1 MNTAKSSILNLLANQ
16 WLHLVILV
24 LVVFICYG
32 RTLGSYFL
40 ADDFGEIRYVAKIAE
55 GDWGRFWSN
64 FTGNFMQI
72 HTMAVYRPWLLIT
85 LVVDYFIWGT
95 NAFGYYLSNC
105 VHYLICVGF
114 IYWLVMRLT
123 DYWGLNRSSFC
134 AFFSALIFALNPLHP
149 ESVSWVVGR
158 VDIVCL
164 AYFLASLLSLHFWLK
179 ATENKK
185 LSGITFALSCM
196 CFWIAIF
203 TKEMAIGL
211 PVLAVAMTFLWGNN
225 SQLKRIVITFGG
237 FTVLYFIIRYLALGT
252 IGGGYTGSIGSNQLA
267 DLISKWT
274 DTGTLSRIFFPIKV
288 SYGNSLES
296 IRGMLQFVYCA
307 ILFLCAMRLFL
318 LSWPRK
324 WMLFLV
330 LWLGVTL
337 VPIYQLYGL
346 GFDLEGARF
355 LFFATVPLSI
365 LAPVLI
371 FAPIKTENAKHE
383 LLVLNK
389 RIAAGGLLVLTLLVV
404 FYGQLAYKNN
414 RSWINAGAQT
424 RAVGVET
431 KALAQKTEPGRRVC
445 VMGTPTER
453 EGAHMILNAISLLF
467 YLEPPFSKDLENR
480 VCSFGSK
487 YYGDDNKLD
496 LGFFRYAAAQGYP
509 FYKWSWNEKKW
520 LPVKVSVPADSQ
532 ALRNLTASLALSVD
546 NDVELSLSS
555 LNIVPSNYDFLDIA
569 LSPTQLSEIYA
580 PGKPPVELAFKGKE
594 VKDLVKLKISDF
606 VCLKEKLRIPL
617 SGYWQWQACGNI
629 EQIFID
635 LPLHHVD
642 AAKVDLLSYKQ
653 GAPLVEMKES
663 QTGKNLSWTDYGSH
677 FVHKG
682 TKYQVLVDVSG
693 IDSGAKEK
701 AQPLSVEVQVTKPNY
716 FFENSTGVQSAES
729 MVESRLKGVV
739 RDDKCVVELPDSL
752 LEASGYR
759 QLRVRALDAQGQA
772 IEAYSYPLTLEIIA
786 SESKARR

>member
-1 MNTAKSSILNLLANQ
+1 VNTAASRSILKVLTNRYIHLAI
-16 WLHLVILV
+16 LFIVI
-24 LVVFICYG
+24 FICYG

-55 GDWGRFWSN
+55 GDWGRFFSN

-95 NAFGYYLSNC
+95 NAFGYYLSNYA
-105 VHYLICVGF
+105 HYLICVGL
-114 IYWLVMRLT
+114 IYWLVLRLT
-123 DYWGLNRSSFC
+123 SYWGTNRSSLS
-134 AFFSALIFALNPLHP
+134 AFFSAMIFALNPLHP

-179 ATENKK
+179 ASGNGK
-185 LSGITFALSCM
+185 LSKITFTLSCV

-211 PVLAVAMTFLWGNN
+211 PVLAVVMTFLWGDK
-225 SQLKRIVITFGG
+225 SQFKKVLITFGG

-274 DTGTLSRIFFPIKV
+274 DTGTLSRIFYPIKT
-288 SYGNSLES
+288 SYGNSLEGTRVILNS
-296 IRGMLQFVYCA
+296 TYRFIAFVCG
-307 ILFLCAMRLFL
+307 LRLFL
-318 LSWPRK
+318 LNWPRK
-324 WMLFLV
+324 WMVFIV
-330 LWLGVTL
+330 LWLGVAL

-365 LAPVLI
+365 LMPILI
-371 FAPIKTENAKHE
+371 FAPIKVQNAKQE
-383 LLVLNK
+383 LLTINK
-389 RIAAGGLLVLTLLVV
+389 RVAVAGLLAMTTLSIY
-404 FYGQLAYKNN
+404 YGQLAYKNN

-431 KALAQKTEPGRRVC
+431 KALAAKVESGKRVC
-445 VMGTPTER
+445 VMGTPNER

-467 YLEPPFSKDLENR
+467 YLEPPFSKNLENR

-496 LGFFRYAAAQGYP
+496 LGFFRYAAKAGYP
-509 FYKWSWNEKKW
+509 FYRWNWNEKKW
-520 LPVKVSVPADSQ
+520 QPINVTAPADEQ
-532 ALRNLTASLALSVD
+532 PLRNLNATLSLSAEQ
-546 NDVELSLSS
+546 DVELTLSA
-555 LNIVPSNYDFLDIA
+555 LNIVPSNYDFLDIY
-569 LSPTQLSEIYA
+569 LSETQIQEISA
-580 PGKPPVELAFKGKE
+580 PGKQPLKLSFKGKGE
-594 VKDLVKLKISDF
+594 KDRVKVKVSDF
-606 VCLKEKLRIPL
+606 VCLDGKIRIPL
-617 SGYWQWQACGNI
+617 SAYWQWQACGNI

-642 AAKVDLLSYKQ
+642 AAKVDLLSYRQ
-653 GAPLVEMKES
+653 AAPLIELREL
-663 QTGKNLSWTDYGSH
+663 QTGKSLAFSDYGSH
-677 FVHKG
+677 FVNKE
-682 TKYQVLVDVSG
+682 TKYQVLVEVPT
-693 IDSGAKEK
+693 ATNEK
-701 AQPLSVEVQVTKPNY
+701 LKPISVEVQITKPNY
-716 FFENSTGVQSAES
+716 FFENSSGAQNSES
-729 MVESRLKGVV
+729 MVDARIKASIKDNKASVTLPESLF
-739 RDDKCVVELPDSL
+739 DT
-752 LEASGYR
+752 AGYR
-759 QLRVRALDAQGQA
+759 QVRARILGSNGQP
-772 IEAYSYPLTLEIIA
+772 IEAYSFPLTLEIVNGV
-786 SESKARR
+786 SKPAR

>member
-1 MNTAKSSILNLLANQ
+1 MEKTKDLIKKALSSKY
-16 WLHLVILV
+16 LHLAILFVVIFL
-24 LVVFICYG
+24 CYG

-40 ADDFGEIRYVAKIAE
+40 ADDFGEIRYVAKIHE

-85 LVVDYFIWGT
+85 LVVDYFLWGT
-95 NAFGYYLSNC
+95 NAFGYYLSNYA
-105 VHYLICVGF
+105 HYLICTVL
-114 IYWLVMRLT
+114 IYWLVLRLT
-123 DYWGLNRSSFC
+123 DYWGALRSSLC
-134 AFFSALIFALNPLHP
+134 AFLAALIFALNPLHP

-179 ATENKK
+179 VPGDKK
-185 LSGITFALSCM
+185 LSTVTFVFSSI

-211 PVLAVAMTFLWGNN
+211 PVLAVAMTFLWGNK
-225 SQLKRIVITFGG
+225 SQLKRVAITFFG
-237 FTVLYFIIRYLALGT
+237 FTVLYFIIRYLSLGT

-288 SYGNSLES
+288 SFGNSLER
-296 IRGMLQFVYCA
+296 IRSFLEFNYIA
-307 ILFLCAMRLFL
+307 ILFVCGVRLFL
-318 LSWPRK
+318 LNWPRK
-324 WMLFLV
+324 WMVFLA

-365 LAPVLI
+365 LMPVLI
-371 FAPIKTENAKHE
+371 FAPIKEQNAKPE
-383 LLVLNK
+383 LLTLNK
-389 RIAAGGLLVLTLLVV
+389 RIAASGLVALISLAV
-404 FYGQLAYKNN
+404 FYGQLTYKNN

-431 KALAQKTEPGRRVC
+431 KALAEKAEPGKRVC

-467 YLEPPFSKDLENR
+467 YLEPPFSKNLENKI
-480 VCSFGSK
+480 CSFGSK

-496 LGFFRYAAAQGYP
+496 LGFFRYAAASGYP
-509 FYKWSWNEKKW
+509 FYKWNWNEKKW
-520 LPVKVSVPADSQ
+520 NSIKVIAPVDSPALQ
-532 ALRNLTASLALSVD
+532 NRMASLSLSAD
-546 NDVELSLSS
+546 KDVELTLSA
-555 LNIVPSNYDFLDIA
+555 LDLVPSHYDFLDIA
-569 LSPTQLSEIYA
+569 LSPTQLSEICA
-580 PGKPPVELAFKGKE
+580 PGKPPVELAFKGKNE
-594 VKDLVKLKISDF
+594 TERVKVKVQDF
-606 VCLKEKLRIPL
+606 LCLKDKLRIPL

-642 AAKVDLLSYKQ
+642 AAKVDLLSYRHA
-653 GAPLVEMKES
+653 APFIQLQES
-663 QTGKNLSWTDYGSH
+663 QTGKPVLWTDYGSH
-677 FVHKG
+677 FVSKG
-682 TKYQVLVDVSG
+682 TKYQVLVDASG
-693 IDSGAKEK
+693 LSLESNEK
-701 AQPLSVEVQVTKPNY
+701 VQSLSVEVQITKPNY

-729 MVESRLKGVV
+729 MVESRIKSVTK
-739 RDDKCVVELPDSL
+739 DKKCVVELPQSVF
-752 LEASGYR
+752 EASGYR
-759 QLRVRALDAQGQA
+759 QLRVRALDSQDKP
-772 IEAYSYPLTLEIIA
+772 IEAYSFPLTLEIIDGD
-786 SESKARR
+786 SKSAK

>member
-1 MNTAKSSILNLLANQ
+1 MNTAASRSILKVLTNRYIHLAI
-16 WLHLVILV
+16 LFIVI
-24 LVVFICYG
+24 FICYG

-55 GDWGRFWSN
+55 GDWGRFFSN

-95 NAFGYYLSNC
+95 NAFGYYLSNYA
-105 VHYLICVGF
+105 HYLICVGL
-114 IYWLVMRLT
+114 IYWLVLRLT
-123 DYWGLNRSSFC
+123 SYWGTNRSSLS
-134 AFFSALIFALNPLHP
+134 AFFSAMIFALNPLHP

-179 ATENKK
+179 ASGNGK
-185 LSGITFALSCM
+185 LSKITFTLSCV

-211 PVLAVAMTFLWGNN
+211 PVLAVVMTFLWGDK
-225 SQLKRIVITFGG
+225 SQFNKVLITFGG

-274 DTGTLSRIFFPIKV
+274 DTGTLSRIFYPIKT
-288 SYGNSLES
+288 SYGNSLEGTRVILNS
-296 IRGMLQFVYCA
+296 TYRFIAFVCG
-307 ILFLCAMRLFL
+307 LRLFL
-318 LSWPRK
+318 LNWPRK
-324 WMLFLV
+324 WMVFIA
-330 LWLGVTL
+330 LWLGVAL

-365 LAPVLI
+365 LMPILI
-371 FAPIKTENAKHE
+371 FAPIKEENAKQE
-383 LLVLNK
+383 LLTLNK
-389 RIAAGGLLVLTLLVV
+389 RVAVAGLLAMTTLSIY
-404 FYGQLAYKNN
+404 YGQLAYKNN

-431 KALAQKTEPGRRVC
+431 KALAAKVESGKRVC
-445 VMGTPTER
+445 VMGTPNER

-467 YLEPPFSKDLENR
+467 YLEPPFSKNLENR

-496 LGFFRYAAAQGYP
+496 LGFFRYAAKAGYP
-509 FYKWSWNEKKW
+509 FYRWNWNEKKW
-520 LPVKVSVPADSQ
+520 QPINVTAPADEQ
-532 ALRNLTASLALSVD
+532 PLRNLNATLSLSAEQ
-546 NDVELSLSS
+546 DVELTLSA
-555 LNIVPSNYDFLDIA
+555 LNIVPSNYDFLDIY
-569 LSPTQLSEIYA
+569 LSETQIQEISA
-580 PGKPPVELAFKGKE
+580 PGKQPLKLSFKGKNE
-594 VKDLVKLKISDF
+594 KERVKVKVSDF
-606 VCLKEKLRIPL
+606 VCLDGKIRIPL
-617 SGYWQWQACGNI
+617 SAYWQWQACGNI

-642 AAKVDLLSYKQ
+642 AAKVDLLSYRQ
-653 GAPLVEMKES
+653 AAPLIELREL
-663 QTGKNLSWTDYGSH
+663 QTGKPLAWSDYGSH
-677 FVHKG
+677 FVNKE
-682 TKYQVLVDVSG
+682 TKYQVLVEVPT
-693 IDSGAKEK
+693 ATNEK
-701 AQPLSVEVQVTKPNY
+701 LKPISVEVQITKPNY
-716 FFENSTGVQSAES
+716 FFENSSGAQNSES
-729 MVESRLKGVV
+729 MVDARIKASIKDQKASVTLPESLF
-739 RDDKCVVELPDSL
+739 DT
-752 LEASGYR
+752 AGYR
-759 QLRVRALDAQGQA
+759 QARARILDGNGQP
-772 IEAYSYPLTLEIIA
+772 IEAYSFPLTLEIVNGV
-786 SESKARR
+786 SKPAR

>member
-1 MNTAKSSILNLLANQ
+1 LKVLVNRY
-16 WLHLVILV
+16 LHLAILFIVIFV
-24 LVVFICYG
+24 CYG

-95 NAFGYYLSNC
+95 NAFGYYLSNYA
-105 VHYLICVGF
+105 HYLICVGL
-114 IYWLVMRLT
+114 IYWLVSRLT
-123 DYWGLNRSSFC
+123 SYWGTNRSNLC

-164 AYFLASLLSLHFWLK
+164 AYFLASLLSLQFWLK
-179 ATENKK
+179 ASGDKK
-185 LSGITFALSCM
+185 LSFITFVLSCV

-211 PVLAVAMTFLWGNN
+211 PVLAVAMTFLWGDKN
-225 SQLKRIVITFGG
+225 QLKKVLLTFGG
-237 FTVLYFIIRYLALGT
+237 FTVLYFVIRYLALGT

-274 DTGTLSRIFFPIKV
+274 DTGTLSRIFFPIKT
-288 SYGNSLES
+288 SYGNSLEGT
-296 IRGMLQFVYCA
+296 RA
-307 ILFLCAMRLFL
+307 ILNSTYMIIAFVCGLRLFL
-318 LSWPRK
+318 LNWPRR
-324 WMLFLV
+324 WMVFIL
-330 LWLGVTL
+330 LWLGVAL

-365 LAPVLI
+365 LMPILI
-371 FAPIKTENAKHE
+371 FAPIKVQNAKPE
-383 LLVLNK
+383 LLTLNK
-389 RIAAGGLLVLTLLVV
+389 RVAVAGLLAMTTLSIY
-404 FYGQLAYKNN
+404 YGQLAYKNN

-431 KALAQKTEPGRRVC
+431 KALAEKVEPGKRVC
-445 VMGTPTER
+445 LMGTPNER

-467 YLEPPFSKDLENR
+467 YLESPFSKNLENR

-496 LGFFRYAAAQGYP
+496 LGFFRYAAKADYP
-509 FYKWSWNEKKW
+509 FYKWNWNEKKW
-520 LPVKVSVPADSQ
+520 QPISVAAPIESA
-532 ALRNLTASLALSVD
+532 AMRNLTATLAVSAD
-546 NDVELSLSS
+546 KDVELTLYA

-569 LSPTQLSEIYA
+569 LSPIQIQELSA
-580 PGKPPVELAFKGKE
+580 PGKQPVELSFKGKSE
-594 VKDLVKLKISDF
+594 KERIKVKVLDF
-606 VCLKEKLRIPL
+606 VCLDGKIRIPV
-617 SGYWQWQACGNI
+617 SAYWQWQACGNI

-642 AAKVDLLSYKQ
+642 AAKVDLLSYRQ
-653 GAPLVEMKES
+653 AAPVIEIKEE
-663 QTGKNLSWTDYGSH
+663 QTDKPLAWSDYGSH
-677 FVHKG
+677 FVNKN
-682 TKYQVLVDVSG
+682 TKYQVLADVSLM
-693 IDSGAKEK
+693 ANEK
-701 AQPLSVEVQVTKPNY
+701 PKPISVEVQITKPNY
-716 FFENSTGVQSAES
+716 FFENSSGAQNAES
-729 MVESRLKGVV
+729 MVDSRIKASIKDNKASVT
-739 RDDKCVVELPDSL
+739 LPQSL
-752 LEASGYR
+752 FEMAGYR
-759 QLRVRALDAQGQA
+759 QVRARILDSQGQA
-772 IEAYSYPLTLEIIA
+772 IEAYSFPLTLEIID
-786 SESKARR
+786 SVSKPAR